1 MLVNYRYYYPDDA
14 VELIIIRVED
24 NIGFVH
30 YQIKCKTIV
39 KKYFFWGDLVE
50 KFSSVYIG
58 FDHKYRIELA
68 KFKTAEEAES
78 VASKFRFNHVD
89 VVKTMRIDR

>member
-1 MLVNYRYYYPDDA
+1 MNAARYYYSQDA
-14 VELIIIRVED
+14 IELIIVKIEPSD
-24 NIGFVH
+24 DDP
-30 YQIKCKTIV
+30 YYEIKTKKLV
-39 KKYFFWGDLVE
+39 KKYIFWGDLVDKLE
-50 KFSSVYIG
+50 SVYAG
-58 FDHKYRIELA
+58 YDDKYLVELA